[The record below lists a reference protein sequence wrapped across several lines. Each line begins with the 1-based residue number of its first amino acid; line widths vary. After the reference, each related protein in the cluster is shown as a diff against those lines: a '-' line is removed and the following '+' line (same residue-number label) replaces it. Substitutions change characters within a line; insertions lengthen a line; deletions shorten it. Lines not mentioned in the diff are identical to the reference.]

1 MSIGYACWATSH
13 FNTSADLIVP
23 IVAYLHPA
31 YEEVQLTANDEDIQQ
46 FKEQLNTETQK
57 MYAFC
62 RDISRNIPKERTAF
76 PKTDDDTRC
85 RSCQFKELCN
95 DSSID

>member
-1 MSIGYACWATSH
+1 MCRPGRAIMSQCELKGEKMGTQ
-13 FNTSADLIVP
+13 TIVSKLLKP
-23 IVAYLHPA
+23 
-31 YEEVQLTANDEDIQQ
+31 
-46 FKEQLNTETQK
+46 ETQD